1 MKKSSEMKEIVFQS
15 KEQNVLEKLHIG
27 VNCNIKE
34 SCRCAGKKIKEN
46 LNLALHIMLTKLA

>member
-1 MKKSSEMKEIVFQS
+1 MKEIVFQS

-34 SCRCAGKKIKEN
+34 SCRCAGKKKN
-46 LNLALHIMLTKLA
+46 QGQFQSGFTYHADKVSQ